1 MLLARQ
7 VTLQLRVRSPWL
19 PPRTRPTQQW
29 RLKRP
34 VQRRHNS
41 HDNKPSNSS
50 PPANES
56 LAETTLPGSVP
67 IGATPKPIEPRE
79 IQQWYHRL
87 GLVSDFFRWFH
98 RTQTKHPYRVQL
110 GTTLTTYLCG
120 DLLAQDIGGEKYDG
134 WRTVRML
141 TIGAVAAVPGYKWYL
156 YGLERHDM
164 DDC

>member
-1 MLLARQ
+1 MMLLSRQ
-7 VTLQLRVRSPWL
+7 VTLQFRARSPWL
-19 PPRTRPTQQW
+19 LQRRARPSQQW

-34 VQRRHNS
+34 TQRRCTSNN
-41 HDNKPSNSS
+41 NKPQ
-50 PPANES
+50 PADERPF
-56 LAETTLPGSVP
+56 ADTTLPGSVP

-98 RTQTKHPYRVQL
+98 RTQTKYPYRVQL

-134 WRTVRML
+134 WRTLRML
-141 TIGAVAAVPGYKWYL
+141 TIGAVAAVPGYKWYV
-156 YGLERHDM
+156 
-164 DDC
+164 